1 MLEINDNTVVITKD
15 NGEEDVWKLY
25 FYYENKER
33 GKTYYFLFKEEDPD
47 SLIVM
52 STSDGK
58 TLENVTDEELS
69 ESEEILEAYENDPK
83 IEEARR

>member
-1 MLEINDNTVVITKD
+1 MLEIKDNTVLITKD

-25 FYYENKER
+25 FYYEHKER

-69 ESEEILEAYENDPK
+69 ECEEILEAYENDPE
-83 IEEARR
+83 IEQVRR

>member
-25 FYYENKER
+25 FYYTNEER

-52 STSDGK
+52 ASKDGES
-58 TLENVTDEELS
+58 LIDLTDEELEEADEVLS
-69 ESEEILEAYENDPK
+69 SYESDPK
-83 IEEARR
+83 IEAIR